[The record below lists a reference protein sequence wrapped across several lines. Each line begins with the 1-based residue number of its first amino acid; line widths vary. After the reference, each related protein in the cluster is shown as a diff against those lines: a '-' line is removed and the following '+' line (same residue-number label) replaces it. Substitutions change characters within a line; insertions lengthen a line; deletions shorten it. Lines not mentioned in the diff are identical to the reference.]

1 MDSLDEHLDQQ
12 QLQKL
17 LGEVIH
23 NTRGSLDGA
32 APDHQMLASTFLSR
46 QVKISSSHIMAR
58 LTSACLVATD
68 TCHELVCTPF
78 TAVLNV
84 VWSTKLLET
93 CVKLFVGLC
102 IPWP

>member
-32 APDHQMLASTFLSR
+32 VPDHQMLASTFLSR
-46 QVKISSSHIMAR
+46 QVELSSSQIVAR
-58 LTSACLVATD
+58 LTSACFVATD
-68 TCHELVCTPF
+68 KCHELVRTPF
-78 TAVLNV
+78 TAVLVV

-93 CVKLFVGLC
+93 CVTQFVGLC
-102 IPWP
+102 LPWP